1 MTHDEK
7 IVKMSTER
15 RAAAATGED
24 RNVRAYLREIRSK
37 YRYMQT
43 LSLRAERY
51 REMAMRATG
60 RTDAVRLSGTSRRS
74 KVEDNV
80 LAMVDIRRDLEKQI
94 QEFFAEIRRA
104 EALISRLSNPNQRTV
119 LQLRYFSDMT
129 WEEIADKMG
138 YTLRWVHQL
147 HRTAIAG
154 LRPAQADGK
163 ARLRRSFPS
172 RA

>member
-24 RNVRAYLREIRSK
+24 RDVRAYLREIRSK

-94 QEFFAEIRRA
+94 Q
-104 EALISRLSNPNQRTV
+104 
-119 LQLRYFSDMT
+119 
-129 WEEIADKMG
+129 
-138 YTLRWVHQL
+138 
-147 HRTAIAG
+147 
-154 LRPAQADGK
+154 
-163 ARLRRSFPS
+163 SFP
-172 RA
+172 RRYAARRR